1 MDHSSA
7 PVSAAAVTGIGP
19 RVVTAL
25 VLIALVVVTLWFGS
39 TQLLAGIFG
48 IFLLLAAHEWAG
60 LVGLGRVGRLSYAGA
75 TALLSAG
82 LALMLMRGLDVR
94 LAAWVAVSWWGMACA
109 VIVAAQQGRN
119 LLPSSLAVL
128 LVIGWLILLPCYA
141 ALLLLHA
148 ASHSLLLGLMVLIW
162 SADTAAF
169 FAGRAWGVRRLAS
182 RVSPGKTWAGA
193 IAALAAGALIG
204 VGIMVGLDPAAGSV
218 GSRAGAV
225 ALSGSVVVAASI
237 VGDLFESLMKRR
249 RGIKDSGALL
259 PGHGGILDRI
269 DSLLAAA
276 PVYALGF
283 APLVSP

>member
-1 MDHSSA
+1 MDHASA
-7 PVSAAAVTGIGP
+7 PVSATATGIGA
-19 RVVTAL
+19 RMATAL
-25 VLIALVVVTLWFGS
+25 VLIAGVVVTLWFGS
-39 TQLLAGIFG
+39 TPLLAGIFG

-82 LALMLMRGLDVR
+82 LALMLMRGVELG

-119 LLPSSLAVL
+119 LLPSSSAVQ
-128 LVIGWLILLPCYA
+128 LVIGWLILLPCYT
-141 ALLLLHA
+141 ALLSLHA
-148 ASHSLLLGLMVLIW
+148 ASHSLLLGLMVLVW

-182 RVSPGKTWAGA
+182 RVSPGKTWTGA
-193 IAALAAGALIG
+193 IAALAAGALLG
-204 VGIMVGLDPAAGSV
+204 VGIMVGLAPAA

-225 ALSGSVVVAASI
+225 ALSGSGVVAASI

>member
-1 MDHSSA
+1 MDHASA
-7 PVSAAAVTGIGP
+7 PVSATATGIGA
-19 RVVTAL
+19 RMATAL
-25 VLIALVVVTLWFGS
+25 VLIAGVVVTLWFGS
-39 TQLLAGIFG
+39 TPLLAGIFG

-82 LALMLMRGLDVR
+82 LALMLMRGVELG

-109 VIVAAQQGRN
+109 MIVAAQHGRN
-119 LLPSSLAVL
+119 LLPSSRAVQ

-141 ALLLLHA
+141 ALLSLHA
-148 ASHSLLLGLMVLIW
+148 ANHGLLLGLMVLIW
-162 SADTAAF
+162 SADTAAY

-204 VGIMVGLDPAAGSV
+204 VGIMVGLAPAGSV

-225 ALSGSVVVAASI
+225 ALSGSGVVAASI

>member
-7 PVSAAAVTGIGP
+7 PVSAPAVTGIGP

-39 TQLLAGIFG
+39 TPLLAGIFG
-48 IFLLLAAHEWAG
+48 AFLLLAAHEWAG
-60 LVGLGRVGRLSYAGA
+60 LVGLGRVGRLSYAGG

-82 LALMLMRGLDVR
+82 LAFMLMRNVDVG
-94 LAAWVAVSWWGMACA
+94 LAAWVAVSWWAAACV
-109 VIVAAQQGRN
+109 VIVAAQLGRN

-141 ALLLLHA
+141 ALLSLHA

-204 VGIMVGLDPAAGSV
+204 VGIMVGLTPAAGY
-218 GSRAGAV
+218 RTGAV
-225 ALSGSVVVAASI
+225 AIGGSVVVAVSI